1 MNYITPEVEILELDV
16 MDVIQT
22 SSGPGGN
29 TEDDDFIPGGDYE
42 LPGA

>member
-1 MNYITPEVEILELDV
+1 MNYKTPEIEILELDV

-22 SSGPGGN
+22 SSGQGGN
-29 TEDDDFIPGGDYE
+29 TEDDGFLPGGDYE